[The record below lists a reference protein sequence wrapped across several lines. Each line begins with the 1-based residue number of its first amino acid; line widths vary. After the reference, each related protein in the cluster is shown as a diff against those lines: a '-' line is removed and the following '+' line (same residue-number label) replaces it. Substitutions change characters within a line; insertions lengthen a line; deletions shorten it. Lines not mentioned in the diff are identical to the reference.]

1 MALLLAAA
9 SLPGSALFTLRSI
22 EVEGARTLTPD
33 DVRAASGLSPGAQSV
48 FTVNAQE
55 VARRLATHP
64 RIASARVRVRPPY
77 TVRIQVRERVPVAAV
92 PYERGYAVVDAVGT
106 VVEVTDRRPPLMLVS
121 ERGRRVAW
129 VAPGHEIPSP
139 AVREGL
145 AILRVMPEALRGEV
159 AHLQVTPD
167 REVFLYTVDGLE
179 IRAGPL
185 RGLRQRLDA
194 APEILRAVRA
204 LGGRLEYVD
213 LSLADQIIIKPRASP

>member
-22 EVEGARTLTPD
+22 EVEGVRALTSD
-33 DVRAASGLSPGAQSV
+33 EVRAASGLSPGAQSV
-48 FTVNAQE
+48 FAVSAQE
-55 VARRLATHP
+55 VAARLARHP

-92 PYERGYAVVDAVGT
+92 PYERGYALVDAGGT
-106 VVEVTDRRPPLMLVS
+106 VIAVAEGRPSLLLVS

-145 AILRVMPEALRGEV
+145 AVLLLMPEALRGEV
-159 AHLQVTPD
+159 AHLQVTPGQ
-167 REVFLYTVDGLE
+167 EVFLYTTDRLE

-185 RGLRQRLDA
+185 RGLRQRLAA

-213 LSLADQIIIKPRASP
+213 LSLADQVIIKPRTVP

>member
-1 MALLLAAA
+1 MALLLAGA

-22 EVEGARTLTPD
+22 EVVGARTLTAD

-64 RIASARVRVRPPY
+64 RIASARVRVRPPH
-77 TVRIQVRERVPVAAV
+77 TIRIQVRERMSVAAV

-106 VVEVTDRRPPLMLVS
+106 VVEVSERRPSLMLVS
-121 ERGRRVAW
+121 ERGRQVAW

-159 AHLQVTPD
+159 AHLQVTLD
-167 REVFLYTVDGLE
+167 REVFLYTIDGLE

-185 RGLRQRLDA
+185 RGLRQRLA
-194 APEILRAVRA
+194 TAPEILRAVRA

-213 LSLADQIIIKPRASP
+213 LSLADQVIIKPRTVP